1 MNSKGLAFFL
11 KKYTILHKM
20 LNLGFCNFCTEC
32 TFYTFFVLMHGYLCE
47 FILAL
52 LIYGDKGVRVLA
64 RLLLGPKLLRYVR
77 NLQWAQNFIFP
88 IKNIFI
94 PIH

>member
-1 MNSKGLAFFL
+1 
-11 KKYTILHKM
+11 
-20 LNLGFCNFCTEC
+20 
-32 TFYTFFVLMHGYLCE
+32 MHGYLCE

-77 NLQWAQNFIFP
+77 NLQWAQISFSQSKTYSSLFIEKFLKFEEKFEMWP
-88 IKNIFI
+88 D
-94 PIH
+94 